1 MSEAARVALVTGGAV
16 RVGRAIVTHLAT
28 CGWDVAFTHR
38 GSAVQARELADE
50 LREAGHACLPL
61 AADLDRAADRASV
74 VSATLDRFG
83 RLDALVNNAA
93 VFPRTP
99 LQDLDETAFLAVLQT
114 NLVAPVMLA
123 RLSASALG
131 ATGGSVVNLVDILAE
146 RPIRHHLAYIVSKAG
161 LAAATRALAVEL
173 APAVRV
179 NAIAPGIALFP
190 DTYDEATRTRLAAR
204 TLLGRAGTPQEI
216 ARAVEYLLHHAPTM
230 TGQVLTLDAGRTV
243 PL

>member
-28 CGWDVAFTHR
+28 RGWAVAFTYR
-38 GSAVQARELADE
+38 GSAAQARELADE
-50 LREAGHACLPL
+50 LGAAGHACLPVS
-61 AADLDRAADRASV
+61 ADLDRAEDRTSLV
-74 VSATLDRFG
+74 GATLERFG
-83 RLDALVNNAA
+83 CLDALVNNAS

-99 LQDLDETAFLAVLQT
+99 LADLDEAAFLAVLQT

-123 RLSASALG
+123 RLTAAALG
-131 ATGGSVVNLVDILAE
+131 ATEGCIVNLVDILAE

-161 LAAATRALAVEL
+161 LSAATRALAIEL

-190 DTYDEATRTRLAAR
+190 DSYDETTRQRLTAR

-216 ARAVEYLLHHAPTM
+216 ARAVEYLLDGAPTM

>member
-1 MSEAARVALVTGGAV
+1 MSEAVSVALVTGGAV
-16 RVGRAIVTHLAT
+16 RVGRAIVTHLAAR
-28 CGWDVAFTHR
+28 GWAVAFTYR
-38 GSAVQARELADE
+38 GSTTQAQQLANE
-50 LREAGHACLPL
+50 LRVAGHACLPL
-61 AADLDRAADRASV
+61 PADLDRAADRALV
-74 VSATLDRFG
+74 VSATLDHFG

-99 LQDLDETAFLAVLQT
+99 LEDLDEVTFLAVLQT

-123 RLSASALG
+123 RLAASALSD
-131 ATGGSVVNLVDILAE
+131 TGGSIVNLVDILAE
-146 RPIRHHLAYIVSKAG
+146 RPIRHHLGYIVSKAA

-190 DTYDEATRTRLAAR
+190 DDYDEATRQRLTAQ
-204 TLLGRAGTPQEI
+204 TPLGRAGTPQEV
-216 ARAVEYLLHHAPTM
+216 ARAVEYLLDGAPTM

-243 PL
+243 RL